1 MNIWKKEK
9 KSIYLQ
15 KYIKNIMKDIKCI
28 IHIADVHI
36 RNFQRLEEY
45 SEQLTKVVEKCKE
58 ITSKYDKEE
67 VRIVICGDIAHSKN
81 LISNELIVFISYFLR
96 QLEEIARV
104 IVIAGNHDLI
114 VENKSRTDTMTA
126 IFETASFDNCIF
138 LDSELDYKSG
148 CAIDNNVVWVLY
160 SIYEDFLRPTTIEE
174 TREKHPN
181 AKFIG
186 LFHGQVVGSTLNNG
200 YVSDSG
206 LDGNAFEG
214 CDCVMAGHL
223 HKRQVLKRGDT
234 EIVYPG
240 SLIQQTYGET
250 VSQHGFV
257 VWDVENMKYEF
268 IDIDS
273 EYGLYDVEID
283 NIEDIEEDKER
294 LINF

>member
-1 MNIWKKEK
+1 M
-9 KSIYLQ
+9 
-15 KYIKNIMKDIKCI
+15 DIKCI
-28 IHIADVHI
+28 IHLADIHI

-45 SEQLTKVVEKCKE
+45 SEQLTKVVDKCKE
-58 ITSKYDKEE
+58 IASDYNKEE
-67 VRIVICGDIAHSKN
+67 VRILIAGDLVHSKN
-81 LISNELIVFISYFLR
+81 TISNELMVFASYFLR
-96 QLEEIARV
+96 QLEEIATV

-114 VENKSRTDTMTA
+114 VENQARTDTMTA
-126 IFETASFDNCIF
+126 LFDTADFQNCKF
-138 LDSELDYKSG
+138 LDAMLDYKSG
-148 CAIDNNVVWVLY
+148 CAIDNNVVWCLY

-174 TREKHPN
+174 VKESNPN
-181 AKFIG
+181 AKMIG

-206 LDGNAFEG
+206 LDGEAFEG

-250 VSQHGFV
+250 VSQHGFA
-257 VWDVENMKYEF
+257 VWNVEDMSYKF
-268 IDIDS
+268 VDIDS
-273 EYGLYDVEID
+273 DYGLYDVEID
-283 NIEDIEEDKER
+283 NVNDVDEDKER

>member
-1 MNIWKKEK
+1 
-9 KSIYLQ
+9 
-15 KYIKNIMKDIKCI
+15 MKDIKCI
-28 IHIADVHI
+28 IHLADIHI

-45 SEQLTKVVEKCKE
+45 SEQLTKVVDKCKE
-58 ITSKYDKEE
+58 IASEYDKEE
-67 VRIVICGDIAHSKN
+67 VRILIAGDLVHSKN
-81 LISNELIVFISYFLR
+81 TISNELMVFASYFLR
-96 QLEEIARV
+96 QLEEIATV

-114 VENKSRTDTMTA
+114 VENQARTDTMTA
-126 IFETASFDNCIF
+126 LFDTADFQNCKF
-138 LDSELDYKSG
+138 LDAMLDYKSG
-148 CAIDNNVVWVLY
+148 CAIDNNVVWCLY
-160 SIYEDFLRPTTIEE
+160 SIYEDFLRPSTIEE
-174 TREKHPN
+174 VKETNPN
-181 AKFIG
+181 AKMIG

-206 LDGNAFEG
+206 LDGEAFEG

-250 VSQHGFV
+250 VSQHGFA
-257 VWDVENMKYEF
+257 VWNVEDMSYKF

-273 EYGLYDVEID
+273 DYGLYDVEID
-283 NIEDIEEDKER
+283 SVNDVDEDKER

>member
-1 MNIWKKEK
+1 MGNIKVV
-9 KSIYLQ
+9 
-15 KYIKNIMKDIKCI
+15 
-28 IHIADVHI
+28 IHIADIHI
-36 RNFQRLEEY
+36 RNFVRLEEY
-45 SEQLTKVVEKCKE
+45 SEQLTKVVDKCKD
-58 ITSKYDKEE
+58 IASKYDKDE
-67 VRIVICGDIAHSKN
+67 VRIVICGDLVHSKN
-81 LISNELIVFISYFLR
+81 TISNELMVFASFFLR
-96 QLEEIARV
+96 QLEEIAKV

-114 VENKSRTDTMTA
+114 VENQTRTDTLTA
-126 IFETASFDNCIF
+126 LFDTANFENCIF

-148 CAIDNNVVWVLY
+148 CAIDNNVVWCLY

-174 TREKHPN
+174 TKETNQN

-206 LDGNAFEG
+206 LDGEAFEG
-214 CDCVMAGHL
+214 CNCVMAGHL
-223 HKRQVLKRGDT
+223 HKRQVLKRGNT

-250 VSQHGFV
+250 VSQHGFA
-257 VWDVENMKYEF
+257 VWDIEKMEYKF

-273 EYGLYDVEID
+273 NYGLYDVEID
-283 NIEDIEEDKER
+283 NIDDITEDKER

>member
-1 MNIWKKEK
+1 
-9 KSIYLQ
+9 
-15 KYIKNIMKDIKCI
+15 MKDIKCI
-28 IHIADVHI
+28 IHLADIHI

-45 SEQLTKVVEKCKE
+45 SEQLTKVVDKCKE
-58 ITSKYDKEE
+58 IASEYDKEE
-67 VRIVICGDIAHSKN
+67 VRILIAGDLVHSKN
-81 LISNELIVFISYFLR
+81 TISNELMVFASYFLR
-96 QLEEIARV
+96 QLEEIATV

-114 VENKSRTDTMTA
+114 VENQARTDTMTA
-126 IFETASFDNCIF
+126 LFDTADFQNCKF
-138 LDSELDYKSG
+138 LDAMLDYKSG
-148 CAIDNNVVWVLY
+148 CAIDNNVVWCLY

-174 TREKHPN
+174 VKESNPN
-181 AKFIG
+181 AKMIG

-206 LDGNAFEG
+206 LDGDAFEG

-250 VSQHGFV
+250 VSQHGFA
-257 VWDVENMKYEF
+257 VWNVEDMSYKF

-273 EYGLYDVEID
+273 DYGLYDVEID
-283 NIEDIEEDKER
+283 NVNDIDEDKER

>member
-1 MNIWKKEK
+1 
-9 KSIYLQ
+9 
-15 KYIKNIMKDIKCI
+15 MKDIKCI
-28 IHIADVHI
+28 IHLADIHI

-45 SEQLTKVVEKCKE
+45 SEQLTKVVDKCKKIASNYE
-58 ITSKYDKEE
+58 KEE
-67 VRIVICGDIAHSKN
+67 VRIVISGDLVHSKN
-81 LISNELIVFISYFLR
+81 TISNELIVFASYFLR
-96 QLEEIARV
+96 QLEEIATV

-114 VENKSRTDTMTA
+114 VENQARTDTITA
-126 IFETASFDNCIF
+126 LFDTADFQNCKF
-138 LDSELDYKSG
+138 LDAMLDYKSG
-148 CAIDNNVVWVLY
+148 CAIDNNVVWCLY

-174 TREKHPN
+174 VKETNPN
-181 AKFIG
+181 ARFIG

-206 LDGNAFEG
+206 LDGDAFEG

-250 VSQHGFV
+250 ISQHGFA
-257 VWDVENMKYEF
+257 VWNLEDMSYEF
-268 IDIDS
+268 VDIDS
-273 EYGLYDVEID
+273 EYGLYDVEIS
-283 NIEDIEEDKER
+283 NINDIDEDKER